1 MGSYENDHV
10 LAMPMTDKDS
20 VDRSPITLVHVT
32 TVPSTVLAFL
42 HGQIEFMQSRSFDVT
57 VVSSP
62 GPELDEVAK
71 RFNVPVH
78 GVPMA
83 RRPSPLRDFTALI
96 RLSRLFLRI
105 RPDIVHASTPKAGAL
120 GMAAAGLAGV
130 PVRIYTVRGLMHEIG
145 SGPLKYVLRAL
156 ERLTCRLADRVVV
169 VSRSAAELLRKEGLC
184 PDPKITVIGHGSSN
198 GVDARDRFNPA
209 LTERDAVVRIRR
221 DLGIPD
227 DVLVLGF
234 VGRLVRAK
242 GICELLQ
249 AWQLLR
255 EHRPE
260 ARLVIIGP
268 SEHADGMPPEL
279 REDLESD
286 PGVYLV
292 GEVPND
298 RMPYYYANMDVVVL
312 PSHREGLPNVP
323 LEAAAMGVPVVTTN
337 VTGCTD
343 AVEDGVTGSIVP
355 LGDVHALAEA
365 ILRYLNDSELR
376 RQHGAAARE
385 RVSLHFRP
393 ETIWQGLYEEYERL
407 LEQKAIFRLNS
418 CTHETHLYRRSK
430 SEKMVS

>member
-1 MGSYENDHV
+1 
-10 LAMPMTDKDS
+10 MPITDKHS

-42 HGQIEFMQSRSFDVT
+42 HGQIEFMQSRGFDVT

-62 GPELDEVAK
+62 DPELDEAAK

-83 RRPSPLRDFTALI
+83 RRPSPLRDVTALM
-96 RLSRLFLRI
+96 RLTRLFLRI

-120 GMAAAGLAGV
+120 GMTAAALAGV

-145 SGPLKYVLRAL
+145 FGPLGRVLRTL
-156 ERLTCRLADRVVV
+156 ERVTCRLAHRVIV
-169 VSRSAAELLRKEGLC
+169 VSRSAAALLRQEELC

-209 LTERDAVVRIRR
+209 LTDRDTVARVRR

-227 DVLVLGF
+227 DSLVIGF

-242 GICELLQ
+242 GIRELLQ
-249 AWQLLR
+249 AWQLIR
-255 EHRPE
+255 EQRQA
-260 ARLVIIGP
+260 ARLLIIGP
-268 SEHADGMPPEL
+268 REHADGMPPEML
-279 REDLESD
+279 QDLESD

-298 RMPYYYANMDVVVL
+298 RMPYYYTNMDMVVL

-323 LEAAAMGVPVVTTN
+323 LEAAAMALPVVTTN

-343 AVEDGVTGSIVP
+343 AVEDGVTGSVVP
-355 LGDVHALAEA
+355 LGDVRALAEA

-376 RQHGAAARE
+376 KQHGAAARE
-385 RVSLHFRP
+385 RVTLHFRP

-407 LEQKAIFRLNS
+407 LDQKGIFGSDS
-418 CTHETHLYRRSK
+418 CTRETDLCHRSK